1 MALNPV
7 QIQVAQGVQHTAAH
21 DQANEVRVVA
31 GPGTGK
37 SSAIEERV
45 RWLLAQGIPA
55 DAIFAVS
62 FTRASALDLRT
73 RVHQYCLQHGQPAAA
88 QVRITTLHSLALRI
102 LRAAGLLIAYPADP
116 LVLDTWEVE
125 NIFDAE
131 FGNASG
137 IGKTRREKVRTE
149 HEAFWS
155 TGQWGPPNYIPPN
168 PPITAA
174 ERAQFDAFHG
184 PRTQC
189 YACVLPGE
197 IVRQCVSHMVAGV
210 IDAVDLVGIAHLV
223 VDEFQDLNPMDL
235 EFVDAVS
242 AQGASVFIAGDD
254 DQSIYS
260 FRFASPAGIQNFV
273 NKYPHCG
280 QHVLAACFRCTPN
293 VLNSSQT
300 LIAANAQPNRI
311 PKQHV
316 SLYAGANPPLQGI
329 VHRWRFSS
337 GVVEA
342 TAIAQSCRDL
352 IAAGINPRDVLVLLS
367 NQRGLLSPLR
377 TAFDAAGVAYEP
389 PRAEGFLDSECGRLV
404 LVLVRITCEPNDY
417 VAHRVLLGLRTGVG
431 IGTCARIADAVIANN
446 LNYRSIFYDPI
457 PGGVFTG
464 PRLTALNNARTICTQ
479 IAAWTANDTL
489 VQRLQDIAGVITAV
503 LGPAQAQ
510 EWQAFANNLPQQ
522 ATLEE
527 LKDLLWADTD
537 EQQTA
542 VLEAVLTRLELPI
555 PPQGV
560 LQPRVRVMTMHG
572 SKGLSA
578 KIVFIPGLEED
589 FLPGPWRQPYPG
601 LVLEAARML
610 YVSITRA
617 RAACV
622 MSYATTRMH
631 QGNFVARPPSRFNA
645 NLAGPFVARNTGL
658 TPLEVQSIQSEVNAL

>member
-1 MALNPV
+1 MPLTPA
-7 QIQVAQGVQHTAAH
+7 QIQAAQDIQHAAAH

-45 RWLLAQGIPA
+45 RWLLSQGIPA

-62 FTRASALDLRT
+62 FTRASSLDLRG
-73 RVHQYCLQHGQPAAA
+73 RVHQYCLQHGQPAGT

-131 FGNASG
+131 FGNATG
-137 IGKTRREKVRTE
+137 IGKARREKIRYQ

-155 TGQWGPPNYIPPN
+155 TGQWGPPNYIPPD
-168 PPITAA
+168 PPISPA
-174 ERAQFDAFHG
+174 ESAQFDAFHG

-197 IVRQCVSHMVAGV
+197 IVRQCVSHMTAGV
-210 IDAVDLVGIAHLV
+210 INAVELVGIAHLV

-242 AQGASVFIAGDD
+242 TQGASVFIAGDD

-273 NKYPHCG
+273 NKYPQCG

-300 LIAANAQPNRI
+300 LIAANAQPHRI
-311 PKQHV
+311 PKQYV
-316 SLYAGANPPLQGI
+316 SIYAGANPPLQGI
-329 VHRWRFSS
+329 VHRWRFQS
-337 GVVEA
+337 GVAEA

-352 IAAGINPRDVLVLLS
+352 IAAGISPRDVLVLLS
-367 NQRGLLSPLR
+367 NQRGLLPPLR
-377 TAFDAAGVAYEP
+377 AAFDAAGVAYEP
-389 PRAEGFLDSECGRLV
+389 PRTEGFLDSECGRLV
-404 LVLVRITCEPNDY
+404 LALVRIICEPHDY
-417 VAHRVLLGLRTGVG
+417 VAHRVLLGLRMRVGV
-431 IGTCARIADAVIANN
+431 GTCASIADAVIANN
-446 LNYRSIFYDPI
+446 LNYRAIFYDPV
-457 PGGVFTG
+457 PAGVLTG
-464 PRLTALNNARTICTQ
+464 VRLTALNRARTICTQ
-479 IAAWTANDTL
+479 IGTWSADDT
-489 VQRLQDIAGVITAV
+489 VGQRLQEIAGVIATM
-503 LGPAQAQ
+503 LGPARVQ
-510 EWQAFANNLPQQ
+510 EWQAFASNLPQE

-542 VLEAVLTRLELPI
+542 VLEAVLNRLQLPI
-555 PPQGV
+555 PAQGV

-572 SKGLSA
+572 SKGLSS

-617 RAACV
+617 RAACI

-631 QGNFVARPPSRFNA
+631 QGNFMARPPSRFNA
-645 NLAGPFVARNTGL
+645 NLAGPFVARNAGL
-658 TPLEVQSIQSEVNAL
+658 TPLELQSIQNEVNAL